1 MLYDYGQ
8 WLPAK
13 RHVQEKEGRVAH
25 VPNLEGHMRT
35 WNVSRT
41 LERLDHIRDR
51 RGINQDKGVLS
62 MRVYKSKDCQFQ
74 LEMCLAEYDDL
85 VAILQRGIQSIER
98 FPKKNEIVNDLKY
111 WDEILDT
118 LQMIKES
125 IKP

>member
-1 MLYDYGQ
+1 
-8 WLPAK
+8 
-13 RHVQEKEGRVAH
+13 
-25 VPNLEGHMRT
+25 
-35 WNVSRT
+35 
-41 LERLDHIRDR
+41 
-51 RGINQDKGVLS
+51 

-98 FPKKNEIVNDLKY
+98 FPKKNEIINDLKY

-118 LQMIKES
+118 LQMIKEN